1 MVVDVTEMTVRQAA
15 EQLGVDVSRVRAL
28 VGSGALAGRR
38 VGSQWL
44 VRQDA
49 VERRAEL
56 VGAGA
61 TSRALSTRTAWAA
74 AELLDGGAAAWLATS
89 ERARL
94 RARLAAR
101 AADGWQTYARWLSSR
116 QLATSRYRIADRDVA
131 GMLTAD
137 GVVATG
143 ASAAAAH
150 ALGLGSAGQAEVYV
164 DAATERR
171 LVEDWFLLRSDTGN
185 LLVRT
190 VDGDWHRRTGSVVD
204 GRAVAARLMVAVDL
218 LDGDDARS
226 RSAGRDLLVR
236 LLDNHMVVRGTRAGS
251 STRVG

>member
-1 MVVDVTEMTVRQAA
+1 MVVDVTEMTVRDAA
-15 EQLGVDVSRVRAL
+15 ELLGVDPSRVRAL

-38 VGSQWL
+38 FGSQWM

-61 TSRALSTRTAWAA
+61 RSRAMSARTAWAA
-74 AELLDGGAAAWLATS
+74 ADLLDGGKAAWLTTS

-94 RARLAAR
+94 RARLVSHAAG
-101 AADGWQTYARWLSSR
+101 GWQTYARWLSSR
-116 QLATSRYRIADRDVA
+116 QTAATRYRIADRDVA
-131 GMLTAD
+131 GLLAD
-137 GVVATG
+137 DGIVATG

-150 ALGLGSAGQAEVYV
+150 ALGLGSAGQAEVYA
-164 DAATERR
+164 DSATERR
-171 LVEDWFLLRSDTGN
+171 LVEDWFLIRSDTGN
-185 LLVRT
+185 LLVRA

-218 LDGDDARS
+218 LDADDARS
-226 RSAGRDLLVR
+226 RAAGENLLAR
-236 LLDNHMVVRGTRAGS
+236 LLSDHTASRRTVKESSRVV
-251 STRVG
+251 